1 MLPDSA
7 LLRDDPAYFRKL
19 LRRGGLTYERAS
31 DLLGLDPR
39 TIGNY
44 ARRGGWPY
52 SVQYTLEVFAEIT
65 ERKRFPVSP
74 VETGIR

>member
-7 LLRDDPAYFRKL
+7 LLKDDPAYFKKL

-31 DLLGLDPR
+31 EVIGVDAR

-44 ARRGGWPY
+44 ARRGKWPY
-52 SVQYTLEVFAEIT
+52 AVQYALEVYAEIT
-65 ERKRFPVSP
+65 ERKRFPVKAVIS
-74 VETGIR
+74 EIR